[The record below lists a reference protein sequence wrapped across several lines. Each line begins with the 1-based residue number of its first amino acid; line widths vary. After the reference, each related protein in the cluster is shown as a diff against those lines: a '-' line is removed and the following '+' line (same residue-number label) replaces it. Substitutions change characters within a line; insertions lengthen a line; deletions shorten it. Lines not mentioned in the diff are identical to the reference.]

1 MLEYQKILNQNMLN
15 VLKDILVNI
24 KDEGLQSSN
33 QLYITFETNHEG
45 VKIPN
50 WLKDKYQ
57 NEMTIVIQYEY
68 YDIKIHKKYF
78 LITLSFNDIK
88 TNLIKPVN
96 IVNNKLIGKLHLRKL
111 AKKKIGYKFAYR
123 PKIGFPHPVYS
134 GLSKTFPNYKN
145 SWLFDQYMNFTK
157 IIK

>member
-15 VLKDILVNI
+15 VLKDILVKI
-24 KDEGLQSSN
+24 KDEGLEISN
-33 QLYITFETNHEG
+33 QLYITFETDHEG

-68 YDIKIHKKYF
+68 YNIKIHKKYF

-88 TNLIKPVN
+88 TDLKIDYNSIISFADPSANFGLILK
-96 IVNNKLIGKLHLRKL
+96 
-111 AKKKIGYKFAYR
+111 
-123 PKIGFPHPVYS
+123 
-134 GLSKTFPNYKN
+134 KN
-145 SWLFDQYMNFTK
+145 SINKKNKK
-157 IIK
+157 IIKRKNTKEKDNIINFSSYKKN

>member
-15 VLKDILVNI
+15 VLKDILVKI
-24 KDEGLQSSN
+24 KDEGLEISN

-88 TNLIKPVN
+88 TELKIDYNSIISFADPSANFGLILKKN
-96 IVNNKLIGKLHLRKL
+96 IINKKN
-111 AKKKIGYKFAYR
+111 KKITKRNNTKEKDNIINFSSYK
-123 PKIGFPHPVYS
+123 
-134 GLSKTFPNYKN
+134 KN
-145 SWLFDQYMNFTK
+145 
-157 IIK
+157 

>member
-15 VLKDILVNI
+15 VLKDILVKI
-24 KDEGLQSSN
+24 KDEGLQTSN

-68 YDIKIHKKYF
+68 YDIKIYKKYF

-88 TNLIKPVN
+88 TDLKIDYNSIISFADPSANFGLILK
-96 IVNNKLIGKLHLRKL
+96 
-111 AKKKIGYKFAYR
+111 
-123 PKIGFPHPVYS
+123 
-134 GLSKTFPNYKN
+134 KN
-145 SWLFDQYMNFTK
+145 SINKKNKK
-157 IIK
+157 IIKRKNTKEKDNIINFSSYKKN

>member
-15 VLKDILVNI
+15 VLKDILVKI
-24 KDEGLQSSN
+24 KDEELENSN
-33 QLYITFETNHEG
+33 QLYITFETDHEG

-68 YDIKIHKKYF
+68 YDIKINKKYF

-88 TNLIKPVN
+88 TQLKIDYNSIISFADPSANFGLILKKN
-96 IVNNKLIGKLHLRKL
+96 IINK
-111 AKKKIGYKFAYR
+111 
-123 PKIGFPHPVYS
+123 
-134 GLSKTFPNYKN
+134 KN
-145 SWLFDQYMNFTK
+145 KK
-157 IIK
+157 IIKRKNTKEKNNIINFSSYKKN

>member
-15 VLKDILVNI
+15 VLKDILVKI
-24 KDEGLQSSN
+24 KDEGLQTSN

-88 TNLIKPVN
+88 TQLKIDYNSIISFADPSANFGLILKKN
-96 IVNNKLIGKLHLRKL
+96 IINKKN
-111 AKKKIGYKFAYR
+111 KKITKRKNTKEKDNIINFSSYK
-123 PKIGFPHPVYS
+123 
-134 GLSKTFPNYKN
+134 KN
-145 SWLFDQYMNFTK
+145 
-157 IIK
+157 

>member
-15 VLKDILVNI
+15 VLKDILVKI
-24 KDEGLQSSN
+24 KDEELENNN

-68 YDIKIHKKYF
+68 YNIKIHKKYF

-88 TNLIKPVN
+88 TDLKIDYNSIISFADPSANFGLILK
-96 IVNNKLIGKLHLRKL
+96 
-111 AKKKIGYKFAYR
+111 
-123 PKIGFPHPVYS
+123 
-134 GLSKTFPNYKN
+134 KN
-145 SWLFDQYMNFTK
+145 SINKKNKK
-157 IIK
+157 IIKRKNTKEKDNIINFSSYKKN